1 MAALTSIMD
10 GLSNAIVQIR
20 FAKLRNIQ
28 RWKREILAVL
38 AQPRD
43 QKRLSLPVSD
53 PTNLLDMVTDQLDCD
68 CITTAEMESWLE
80 ETLPLPPSGDFGIVE
95 DA

>member
-28 RWKREILAVL
+28 GWKRENLAVL

-53 PTNLLDMVTDQLDCD
+53 PTNLLDMVTDQW
-68 CITTAEMESWLE
+68 IAIAS
-80 ETLPLPPSGDFGIVE
+80 PPRKWSRGLRRLYLCLHLGILG
-95 DA
+95 